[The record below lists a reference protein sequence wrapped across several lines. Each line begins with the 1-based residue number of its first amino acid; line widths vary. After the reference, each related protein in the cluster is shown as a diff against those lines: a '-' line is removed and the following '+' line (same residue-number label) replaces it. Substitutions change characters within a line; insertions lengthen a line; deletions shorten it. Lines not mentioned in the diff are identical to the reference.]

1 MGFYPIILAI
11 PVKFKIWNLI
21 KWTYL
26 YKVIT
31 QLIKTKLS
39 ILFWHRQ
46 TLLCQSLKPGIHDAS
61 FASKS
66 PFKFFDR
73 VYHTRNLNQKTWMD
87 LDGIEMHPIFFQFGW
102 NLDGDW
108 PIRKQSPYQHQ
119 LVNVNNNNYTR
130 CAKMAGKEET
140 PKCRKKTVTWTN
152 EMIEDLID
160 FIEIHPIVT
169 FEAIYEPMLT
179 SFWSLISYTVQLYII
194 MQYKGQHPPLL
205 PKMPFCLL
213 YLPPKLVCI
222 HQNFLHRV
230 YTNLNSSFLEW
241 RLGCKT
247 CIVYTGLKEPMI
259 LLQNIQSFKIS
270 GINYVGK
277 SYYEENTFLLL
288 ENNF

>member
-1 MGFYPIILAI
+1 
-11 PVKFKIWNLI
+11 
-21 KWTYL
+21 
-26 YKVIT
+26 
-31 QLIKTKLS
+31 
-39 ILFWHRQ
+39 
-46 TLLCQSLKPGIHDAS
+46 
-61 FASKS
+61 
-66 PFKFFDR
+66 
-73 VYHTRNLNQKTWMD
+73 
-87 LDGIEMHPIFFQFGW
+87 
-102 NLDGDW
+102 
-108 PIRKQSPYQHQ
+108 
-119 LVNVNNNNYTR
+119 
-130 CAKMAGKEET
+130 MAGKEET